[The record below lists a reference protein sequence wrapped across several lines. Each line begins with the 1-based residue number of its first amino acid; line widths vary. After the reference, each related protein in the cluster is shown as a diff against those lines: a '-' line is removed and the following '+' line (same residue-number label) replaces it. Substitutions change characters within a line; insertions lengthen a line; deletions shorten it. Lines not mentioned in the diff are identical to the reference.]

1 MDKALLS
8 VLASPRG
15 AALFGEIADLGQ
27 VDPLAASSA
36 LRKAGYEPELVAA
49 ALTQVRLR
57 EKGALKLGPFAERM
71 FFTQAGVEQATRLT
85 VAAHHAR
92 RFLAA
97 GITKVADLTCG
108 IGADSMA
115 FAALGLDVLSTDIDE
130 LTAAIAAENLRPFP
144 NAQVRNADGL
154 ATDFAAEGIEGIFAD
169 PARRDG
175 TGRRLFSP
183 DHYAPSLDAVWNLRS
198 RVRGVGIKVGPGIPH
213 DAVPD
218 GCEAQWVSLDGD
230 VVEAGLWFGEV
241 ATREGLGAL
250 VLSSS
255 RDGSQQSTEYTA
267 DGRDPYAPHIE
278 TSAGLMDYIHEP
290 DGAIIRAGLVAHL
303 TNEAS
308 GAMLDP
314 TIAYFTSDQAA
325 VPAANGQHLTHS
337 YRVMDAI
344 PYNVKALRAYLR
356 DSKVGRVTIKKRG
369 ISVTPEQLRPQL
381 SLKGDNEATLILTRV
396 NNAKTA
402 IVVEPS

>member
-1 MDKALLS
+1 M
-8 VLASPRG
+8 
-15 AALFGEIADLGQ
+15 
-27 VDPLAASSA
+27 
-36 LRKAGYEPELVAA
+36 
-49 ALTQVRLR
+49 
-57 EKGALKLGPFAERM
+57 
-71 FFTQAGVEQATRLT
+71 
-85 VAAHHAR
+85 
-92 RFLAA
+92 
-97 GITKVADLTCG
+97 
-108 IGADSMA
+108 
-115 FAALGLDVLSTDIDE
+115 
-130 LTAAIAAENLRPFP
+130 
-144 NAQVRNADGL
+144 
-154 ATDFAAEGIEGIFAD
+154 
-169 PARRDG
+169 
-175 TGRRLFSP
+175 
-183 DHYAPSLDAVWNLRS
+183 
-198 RVRGVGIKVGPGIPH
+198 
-213 DAVPD
+213 
-218 GCEAQWVSLDGD
+218 
-230 VVEAGLWFGEV
+230 
-241 ATREGLGAL
+241 
-250 VLSSS
+250 LSSS
-255 RDGSQQSTEYTA
+255 GDGSQQSTEYTA